1 MHCDV
6 AHRFNFL
13 SITASWRMRKGNF
26 INVRKIRSF
35 LRRHARCMHSKC
47 RIQRCAQFC
56 TKLHSNRRTDVENMH
71 SEIMYIARWGLAFT
85 ASDNCVELCHN
96 GRNVEN
102 ERKNKCH

>member
-1 MHCDV
+1 
-6 AHRFNFL
+6 
-13 SITASWRMRKGNF
+13 
-26 INVRKIRSF
+26 
-35 LRRHARCMHSKC
+35 
-47 RIQRCAQFC
+47 
-56 TKLHSNRRTDVENMH
+56 VENMH